1 MVTRTVRLR
10 ASSASR
16 MALSRS
22 LSCAL
27 SCTAMPTAVTD
38 YDLLRASLCEVI
50 HSLTQSADQ
59 VCCST
64 QSWQPSSLP
73 CLGISSACV
82 ILAATWSWASPEH

>member
-27 SCTAMPTAVTD
+27 SCTAMPTVMFSN
-38 YDLLRASLCEVI
+38 LRRASLCTCGFYI
-50 HSLTQSADQ
+50 GLSCRCQHCASAA
-59 VCCST
+59 
-64 QSWQPSSLP
+64 
-73 CLGISSACV
+73 IRA
-82 ILAATWSWASPEH
+82 